1 MKMRWFAHT
10 MQVEDKCNSQLKTAS
25 ELADI
30 YAKNGIRTV
39 VLKGIA
45 AGINYP
51 QSNYRP
57 CGDWIVS

>member
-1 MKMRWFAHT
+1 